1 MLDRIAK
8 VFDDKPQNILSIY
21 FTAGYPALHDTVP
34 LIQALT
40 AAGVDLIEVGMPYS
54 DPLADGP
61 TIQRSAATALRNGM
75 TLELLFE
82 QVARA
87 RPHTEVPL
95 LLMGYYNQVMQFGES
110 RFLKMCRDTGID
122 GLILPDLPLHEYQ
135 RRIQAQVEALDLGIS
150 FLITPHTSLAR
161 IRKIDALT
169 RGFIYVVSTAAITG
183 AREDIAA
190 EQEAYFHRVAAMNL
204 SHPHLIGFGI
214 SNRATFE
221 TAARYAPG
229 AIIGSAFIEAL
240 GRGHPLEAT
249 VHEFVRAIRPETHLS
264 RSR

>member
-1 MLDRIAK
+1 MLDRITQLFK
-8 VFDDKPQNILSIY
+8 HKPRNVLSIY

-40 AAGVDLIEVGMPYS
+40 AAGVDLIEIGMPYS

-75 TLELLFE
+75 SLELLFE
-82 QVARA
+82 QIAQA
-87 RPHTEVPL
+87 RPLTDVPL
-95 LLMGYYNQVMQFGES
+95 VLMGYYNQVMQFGES
-110 RFLKMCRDTGID
+110 RFLERCRHTGID

-150 FLITPHTSLAR
+150 FLITPHTPPAR

-169 RGFIYVVSTAAITG
+169 RGFVYVVSTAAITG
-183 AREDIAA
+183 ARQDIAA
-190 EQEAYFHRVAAMNL
+190 EQEAYFRRVAAMDL
-204 SHPHLIGFGI
+204 AHPRLIGFGI

-221 TAARYAPG
+221 TAARYAQG

-240 GRGHPLEAT
+240 GRGASIEAS
-249 VHEFVRAIRPETHLS
+249 VRDFVRSVRPETSSSPS
-264 RSR
+264 R